1 MNYNTIFVYVMF
13 EISNQMIDKVR
24 SKFTI
29 LKELNQKKRY
39 YKEELRHLDYIIDK
53 QHWTIENLMTEVLR
67 EEKWSMGGVAV
78 ELKDYHRNQSLI
90 SFYGVES
97 WHDNSTI
104 VSANGSL
111 KSVADDLENHLK
123 ELSNQT
129 IK

>member
-1 MNYNTIFVYVMF
+1 
-13 EISNQMIDKVR
+13 MIDKVR

-67 EEKWSMGGVAV
+67 EEKWSMGGVTV
-78 ELKDYHRNQSLI
+78 VLKDYHRNQSLI
-90 SFYGVES
+90 SFNGVES
-97 WHDNSTI
+97 WHDNLTI

>member
-1 MNYNTIFVYVMF
+1 MNYNTIFVYDMF

-67 EEKWSMGGVAV
+67 EEKWSMGGVTV
-78 ELKDYHRNQSLI
+78 VLKDYHRNQSLI
-90 SFYGVES
+90 SFNGVES

-104 VSANGSL
+104 VSVNGSL